1 MADLLANRINETMS
15 DAQITQAQ
23 TAIQSI
29 IAALPVKPIMPDDE
43 YKRIA
48 KKGDAREKEADD
60 MLPIVLKYPKFA
72 PSSMTVEDPKTDN
85 TLYNQL
91 KLFKRDYLTPLVNL
105 VDYLMGMSG
114 GEEINFYSRFIENV
128 KGGVKDKDRDAIA
141 AQNEIDAI
149 DRTKSISTTKKK
161 AAKAPKPPKAPKA

>member
-48 KKGDAREKEADD
+48 KKGDAREKEADS

-72 PSSMTVEDPKTDN
+72 PSSMTTEAPKMDN
-85 TLYNQL
+85 ALYNQL
-91 KLFKRDYLTPLVNL
+91 KVFKRDHLTPLVEL
-105 VDYLMGMSG
+105 VDYLMGISG
-114 GEEINFYSRFIENV
+114 GEELNFYSRFIENV
-128 KGGVKDKDRDAIA
+128 KVGVKDKDLDAIA
-141 AQNEIDAI
+141 AQNEIDAVN
-149 DRTKSISTTKKK
+149 RSKGGGSTSQKVEKPAK
-161 AAKAPKPPKAPKA
+161 PAAA